1 MRAKQ
6 WEQYFLRPTFH
17 RADELRVRR
26 LNIRG
31 VRRRGRGRRRGIG
44 LYLDSFQSVSDF
56 LASFFS
62 RTPPPFARI
71 RFEPIDREN
80 NERNDGIK
88 NKGNVVGNVA
98 HETFEKIVSKYARQ
112 GNAAVGHVQGLSHNS
127 TFIEQW
133 AAVTIGT

>member
-1 MRAKQ
+1 MGTVFSTTYISPSGRATSS
-6 WEQYFLRPTFH
+6 TFKYTW
-17 RADELRVRR
+17 REEE
-26 LNIRG
+26 G
-31 VRRRGRGRRRGIG
+31 EGEGRRGIG